1 MIITKKTIALKREL
15 LEFASLVERM
25 IEDSILGLIK
35 KDTHLLKVVI
45 EQYEPKANRFEIEID
60 EMCVGLIA
68 QYQPKVKELRT
79 ILMVMQMNNDLE
91 RVGDHAV
98 NIAESALFII
108 ERPAVKPLIDIPRMA
123 ELSIKMLK
131 DSLRSF
137 TDEDTELARS
147 VCERDSEVDALG
159 EQVLRE
165 LITFMSADTSTIER
179 SLHLLRISRNLERI
193 GDLST
198 NICEDTVFIT
208 EGRVIKHHT
217 E

>member
-35 KDTHLLKVVI
+35 KDAHLLKVVI

-60 EMCVGLIA
+60 EKCVGLIA

-131 DSLRSF
+131 DSLSSF
-137 TDEDTELARS
+137 TNEDTELARS
-147 VCERDSEVDALG
+147 VCQRDSEVDALG